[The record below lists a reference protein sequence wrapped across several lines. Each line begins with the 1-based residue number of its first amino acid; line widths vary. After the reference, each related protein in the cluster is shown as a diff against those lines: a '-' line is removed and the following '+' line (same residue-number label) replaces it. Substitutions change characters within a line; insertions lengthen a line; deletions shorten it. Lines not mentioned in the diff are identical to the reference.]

1 MSLNHIQYQTAV
13 TYNLLSLQKCDV
25 NDTNI
30 LQLLDENLKLQLQLL
45 KFKVG
50 ECKGTCIYCNAPL
63 EPSGLLNDWH
73 ELIHE
78 NARLKSEVPC
88 FINKIKSL
96 NTCVIW
102 YYMCF
107 LNNTKTLSYFRCFKQ
122 LDKIVKLAKT
132 CLRDQIPQDAQIP
145 PRLLESLGMR
155 THIEGHELFELVT
168 SSTQEVVKLALQG
181 EPLWISH
188 PQECSEMLNEDE
200 YVLNFPSNIT
210 SKPMWYSSEGT
221 RARATVQISPS
232 SLGGLFMN
240 VVRDFAFKGSI
251 ISFISIF
258 SSH

>member
-1 MSLNHIQYQTAV
+1 MNVAKNIFRGQSKM
-13 TYNLLSLQKCDV
+13 KCDV

-50 ECKGTCIYCNAPL
+50 ECEGTCIYCNAPL
-63 EPSGLLNDWH
+63 EPSGLRNDWH

-78 NARLKSEVPC
+78 NARLKSE
-88 FINKIKSL
+88 
-96 NTCVIW
+96 
-102 YYMCF
+102 
-107 LNNTKTLSYFRCFKQ
+107 

-155 THIEGHELFELVT
+155 AHIEGHELFELVT

-188 PQECSEMLNEDE
+188 PQECSETLNEDE

-240 VVRDFAFKGSI
+240 VGM
-251 ISFISIF
+251 
-258 SSH
+258 